1 MLFEYRYFGNSEVDS
16 SPVSSGLSFAPDTRR
31 EPTFFRGQLKQKL
44 QFREC
49 ISALHD
55 VVVSDLRFRPKDRT
69 EYLKWRAQ
77 QDEVDLVEL
86 AAARKD
92 VKKKMEEARSELN
105 ELRHKQNK
113 RGSVFYK
120 ARQKYFNWLFKKN
133 YDAWFVLDPVVT
145 VHPDEVFFECFSQ
158 DESSYGRVGVNY
170 NVFQELGDF
179 GCGTTNV
186 DYSSALYDEFQ
197 KIRDYKETTLEVDP
211 GGFNVATTGE
221 AAYREVKID
230 LPDTWVRGFLQVSS
244 AMTLPA
250 TAIQLHPM
258 DLHNLCF
265 VLRRKKE
272 KVGPRS
278 LRFVLEPGKPVK
290 VRIEPFGIEQVCA
303 RSLYMG
309 SSAQEIRVWGR
320 RRLHVLERLIPVAK
334 SFTVLLLGTG
344 MPSFWIADCG
354 DVRFTLGLSGWTAND
369 WSSSGNFDLLAPRAD
384 VDSDTSQR
392 VFKQLC
398 TDWRASTHE
407 LATKL
412 DLDRGTVE
420 SALVQWTQNG
430 RVMYDVDKGLW
441 RRRELTAEPLPMDML
456 RFSNEREQAAVAL
469 LPQVQ
474 QLKSNRV
481 DGRITISARIGR
493 DRPELTLDV
502 DQRIKQGTCTCSFFF
517 QNRLRK
523 GPCEHILAA
532 RLALSRRQE
541 VGS

>member
-1 MLFEYRYFGNSEVDS
+1 MLFEYRYFGNSEVHS
-16 SPVSSGLSFAPDTRR
+16 SPVASGLSFAPDTRR
-31 EPTFFRGQLKQKL
+31 EPTFFRGRLGQKL
-44 QFREC
+44 AFREC
-49 ISALHD
+49 LSALHD
-55 VVVSDLRFRPKDRT
+55 VVESDLRFRAKDRT
-69 EYLKWRAQ
+69 EYLAWRSQ

-86 AAARKD
+86 ASARND
-92 VKKKMEEARSELN
+92 VKKRMEDARVELN
-105 ELRHKQNK
+105 GLRAKQSGRHGLFN
-113 RGSVFYK
+113 R
-120 ARQKYFNWLFKKN
+120 ARQKYFSWLFKRN
-133 YDAWFVLDPVVT
+133 YDAWFVLDPVIT

-170 NVFQELGDF
+170 DVFEELGDV

-211 GGFNVATTGE
+211 EGFNVATTGE
-221 AAYREVKID
+221 ADYREVKID
-230 LPDTWVRGFLQVSS
+230 LPDTWVRGFLQVSA

-250 TAIQLHPM
+250 ATIQLHPM

-278 LRFVLEPGKPVK
+278 LRFHLEPGQPVR
-290 VRIEPFGIEQVCA
+290 VTLEPWGIEQVCA

-309 SSAQEIRVWGR
+309 SESREIRIWGR
-320 RRLHVLERLIPVAK
+320 RRLHTLERLIPVAK

-354 DVRFTLGLSGWTAND
+354 DLRFTLGLSGWTAND
-369 WSSSGNFDLLAPRAD
+369 WSSSGNFDLLAARGD
-384 VDSDTSQR
+384 VDSDTQQR
-392 VFKQLC
+392 VFKALCEDWKATTPQLAN
-398 TDWRASTHE
+398 R
-407 LATKL
+407 L

-420 SALVQWTQNG
+420 SSMVAWTQAG
-430 RVMYDVDKGLW
+430 RVMYDVDRGLW
-441 RRRELTAEPLPMDML
+441 RRRELTREPLPMDKL
-456 RFSNEREQAAVAL
+456 RFSNEREQAAAELVNRVEA
-469 LPQVQ
+469 
-474 QLKSNRV
+474 LKSRRV
-481 DGRITISARIGR
+481 DGRVTLSARVGKE
-493 DRPELTLDV
+493 RPELTVDL
-502 DQRIKQGTCTCSFFF
+502 DQRIKTATCSCSFFF

-532 RLALSRRQE
+532 RLAFERQQG